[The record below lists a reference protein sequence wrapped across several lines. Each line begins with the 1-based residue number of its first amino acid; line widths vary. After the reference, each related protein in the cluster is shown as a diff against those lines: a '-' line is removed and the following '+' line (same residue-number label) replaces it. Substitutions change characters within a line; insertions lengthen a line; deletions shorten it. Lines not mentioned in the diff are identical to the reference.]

1 MVDGVGSH
9 RNISLNFRSKF
20 NDGRLGVPAR
30 RDFRRFYI
38 GYSTSLLG
46 TALSSVAIAFAVL
59 SNGGT
64 PTGLGVV
71 FAANI
76 AGMAALMLGGGA
88 RAWGTILACYGGGA
102 ILGGLLALGRRP
114 RRPRRPLVVANL
126 ATLGFPLPPLA
137 LALHLPAAAVAAA
150 LLAGLGSA
158 LGGAISSTVEQQ
170 RVAAQAL
177 SRVGAFNLV
186 GAYALGPVA
195 FVVAGTAAAAFGVRA
210 VLGFGAAWAAC
221 GALAVLAFPPSA
233 A

>member
-1 MVDGVGSH
+1 MVDGMGLYRNGS
-9 RNISLNFRSKF
+9 LDFRSKF
-20 NDGRLGVPAR
+20 NDGRLGVLAR

-76 AGMAALMLGGGA
+76 VPMVAFM
-88 RAWGTILACYGGGA
+88 
-102 ILGGLLALGRRP
+102 LGGLLALGRRP
-114 RRPRRPLVVANL
+114 RRPLVLATL

-137 LALHLPAAAVAAA
+137 LALHLPAAAVAGGA

-158 LGGAISSTVEQQ
+158 LGGALSSTVEQE
-170 RVAAQAL
+170 RVPAQAL

-195 FVVAGTAAAAFGVRA
+195 FVAAGPAAAAVGARA
-210 VLGFGAAWAAC
+210 VLGFGAAWAVL
-221 GALAVLAFPPSA
+221 GPLAVLAVPSVRRMTWLDTG
-233 A
+233 